1 MSIWNHLLC
10 RPIMNFVHQ
19 KCRNV
24 EVPYLGSKI
33 HRTLVSDEFV
43 KWSRKWTEYKPP
55 VHTDPKL
62 KGQAW
67 ADPEVSDKSFQ
78 PAWNAVD
85 GKINRA
91 SFICQYIFDQN
102 TLCPLNP
109 IGRTGLAGRGVLG
122 RWGPNHAADPIVSRI
137 NDDGHLEFVAI
148 QRRDNSEWAIPG
160 GMVDAGEEVSQTLKR
175 EFAEEAMHG
184 VVDKESLEELWSCG
198 KELYRGY
205 VDDPR
210 NTDNAW
216 METVV
221 VNFHDAKGLLK
232 NVKLQAGDDATSLRW
247 IRVDSK
253 EPLYASHSHFIDL
266 LKSSHSA

>member
-10 RPIMNFVHQ
+10 RPIMSFVHQ

-24 EVPYLGSKI
+24 DVPYLGSQVRRI
-33 HRTLVSDEFV
+33 PVPDELV
-43 KWSRKWTEYKPP
+43 KWSREWTEYKPP
-55 VHTDPKL
+55 VHTDSKVQ
-62 KGQAW
+62 GQVW
-67 ADPEVSDKSFQ
+67 ADPEISDKTFQ
-78 PAWNAVD
+78 PAWNSVD
-85 GKINRA
+85 GKINRV
-91 SFICQYIFDQN
+91 SFVCPYTFDSN

-109 IGRTGLAGRGVLG
+109 IGRTGLAGRGLLG

-137 NDDGHLEFVAI
+137 SDEGHLEFVAI

-160 GMVDAGEEVSQTLKR
+160 GMVDAGEQVSQTLQR

-184 VVDKESLEELWSCG
+184 VVDKKSLEELWSCG

-232 NVKLQAGDDATSLRW
+232 NVTLQAGDDATSLRW

-253 EPLYASHSHFIDL
+253 EPLYASHSHFIQL
-266 LKSSHSA
+266 LKASHS